1 MLTKNSTTIDIEDL
15 NKNST
20 ITANVEQEYI
30 VTTYDKVKL
39 ILIEYEDNKKLAN
52 EWWTYLGMAFSFFL
66 PILTAEFNNFWV
78 FSAATLKAFF
88 LVLSV
93 IFGGLTFISI
103 IRRIKNRKKISIEYC
118 ANKIKSTKKEMQIRS
133 LD

>member
-20 ITANVEQEYI
+20 ITANIEQEYI

-52 EWWTYLGMAFSFFL
+52 EWWTYLGMALSFFL
-66 PILTAEFNNFWV
+66 PILTAEFNDFWI
-78 FSAATLKAFF
+78 FSAATLEALF
-88 LVLSV
+88 LVLSFA
-93 IFGGLTFISI
+93 FGGLTLISA

-118 ANKIKSTKKEMQIRS
+118 ANKIKSTKNKMQIQT